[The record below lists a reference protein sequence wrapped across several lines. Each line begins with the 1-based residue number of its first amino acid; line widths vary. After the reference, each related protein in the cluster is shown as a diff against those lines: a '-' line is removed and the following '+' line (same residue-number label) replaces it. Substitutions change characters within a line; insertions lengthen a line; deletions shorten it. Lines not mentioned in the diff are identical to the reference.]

1 MKRSFTINI
10 NGELMILDSPKIME
24 ILNITPDSFYSGS
37 RVSSAS
43 EVLYRAEKMLL
54 NGADFLD
61 IGGYSSKPGAEDV
74 SVDEEIN
81 RVIPAISAVKKAF
94 PEAVIS
100 IDTFRSSVAM
110 AAINAGASLINDI
123 SGGDGDP
130 EMFQTVKKLKVP
142 YIIMHMQGTP
152 KTMQKNPSY
161 RNVVQDVYRALSLK
175 LNELRLLGV
184 TDVIVDVG
192 FGFGKTMEH
201 NYELLANLD
210 YFHSL
215 ECPVI
220 VGISRKSMVYKA
232 LDITPE
238 ESLNGTVVLNTIA
251 TQKGVQILRVHD
263 VKEAKEMIRLYSLT
277 NLS

>member
-1 MKRSFTINI
+1 MKRSFTLNI
-10 NGELMILDSPKIME
+10 NGELMILDSPKIMG

-37 RVSSAS
+37 RVSSES
-43 EVLYRAEKMLL
+43 EILSRAEEMLL
-54 NGADFLD
+54 NGADLLD

-74 SVDEEIN
+74 SEEEEIK

-94 PEAVIS
+94 PETRIS
-100 IDTFRSSVAM
+100 IDTFRSRVAM
-110 AAINAGASLINDI
+110 TAIHAGASIINDI

-130 EMFQTVKKLKVP
+130 EMFQTVKRLKVP

-152 KTMQKNPSY
+152 KTMQKSPSY
-161 RNVVQDVYRALSLK
+161 KNVVQDVYRSLSLK
-175 LNELRLLGV
+175 INRLRLTGV

-192 FGFGKTMEH
+192 FGFGKTLEH
-201 NYELLANLD
+201 NYALLANLD

-215 ECPVI
+215 ECPLL

-251 TQKGVQILRVHD
+251 AQKGAQILRVHD
-263 VKEAKEMIRLYSLT
+263 VKEAKEMLRLYSLT

>member
-1 MKRSFTINI
+1 MKRSYTLNI
-10 NGELMILDSPKIME
+10 NGELMILDSPKIMG
-24 ILNITPDSFYSGS
+24 ILNITPDSFYSES
-37 RVSSAS
+37 RVSSES
-43 EVLYRAEKMLL
+43 EILSRAEKMLL

-74 SVDEEIN
+74 SEDEEMN

-94 PEAVIS
+94 PETVIS

-110 AAINAGASLINDI
+110 AAINAGASLVNDI

-130 EMFQTVKKLKVP
+130 EMFHTVKKLKVP

-152 KTMQKNPSY
+152 HTMQNNPSY
-161 RNVVQDVYRALSLK
+161 KNVVQDVYKALSLK
-175 LNELRLLGV
+175 LNELKLLGV
-184 TDVIVDVG
+184 TDVIADVG
-192 FGFGKTMEH
+192 FGFGKTLEH
-201 NYELLANLD
+201 NYDLLANLD

-215 ECPVI
+215 DAPLL
-220 VGISRKSMVYKA
+220 VGMSRKSMIYKA

-251 TQKGVQILRVHD
+251 TQKGAQIVRVHD
-263 VKEAKEMIRLYSLT
+263 VKEAKEMLRLYSLT

>member
-1 MKRSFTINI
+1 MKRSFTLNI
-10 NGELMILDSPKIME
+10 NGELMILDSPKIMG

-37 RVSSAS
+37 RVSSES
-43 EVLYRAEKMLL
+43 EISSRAEKMLL
-54 NGADFLD
+54 SGADFLD

-74 SVDEEIN
+74 SEDEEIN

-94 PEAVIS
+94 PETVIS

-110 AAINAGASLINDI
+110 AAFNAGASLVNDI

-152 KTMQKNPSY
+152 QTMQNNPSY
-161 RNVVQDVYRALSLK
+161 KNVVQDVYKALSLK
-175 LNELRLLGV
+175 LNELKLLGV

-192 FGFGKTMEH
+192 FGFGKTLEH
-201 NYELLANLD
+201 NYDLLANLD

-215 ECPVI
+215 DAPLL
-220 VGISRKSMVYKA
+220 VGMSRKSMVYKA

-251 TQKGVQILRVHD
+251 TQKGAQIVRVHD
-263 VKEAKEMIRLYSLT
+263 VKEAKEMLRLYSLT

>member
-10 NGELMILDSPKIME
+10 NGELMILDSPKIMG

-43 EVLYRAEKMLL
+43 EVLSRAEKMLL
-54 NGADFLD
+54 NGANFLD

-152 KTMQKNPSY
+152 KTMQKSPSY

-263 VKEAKEMIRLYSLT
+263 VKEAKEMLRLYSLT
-277 NLS
+277 NLN

>member
-10 NGELMILDSPKIME
+10 NGELMILDSPKIMG

-43 EVLYRAEKMLL
+43 EVLSRAEKMLL

-81 RVIPAISAVKKAF
+81 RVIP
-94 PEAVIS
+94 VIS

-152 KTMQKNPSY
+152 KTMQKSPSY

-263 VKEAKEMIRLYSLT
+263 VKEAKEMLRLYSLT

>member
-1 MKRSFTINI
+1 MKRSYTLNI
-10 NGELMILDSPKIME
+10 NGELMILDSPKIMG
-24 ILNITPDSFYSGS
+24 ILNITPDSFYSES
-37 RVSSAS
+37 RVSSES
-43 EVLYRAEKMLL
+43 EILSRAEKMLL

-74 SVDEEIN
+74 SEDEEMN

-94 PEAVIS
+94 PETVIS

-110 AAINAGASLINDI
+110 AAINAGASLVNDI

-130 EMFQTVKKLKVP
+130 EMFHTVKKLKVP

-152 KTMQKNPSY
+152 HTMQNNPSY
-161 RNVVQDVYRALSLK
+161 KNVVQDVYKALSLK
-175 LNELRLLGV
+175 LNELKLLGV

-192 FGFGKTMEH
+192 FGFGKTLEH
-201 NYELLANLD
+201 NYDLLANLD

-215 ECPVI
+215 DAPLL
-220 VGISRKSMVYKA
+220 VGMSRKSMIYKA

-251 TQKGVQILRVHD
+251 TQKGAQILRVHD
-263 VKEAKEMIRLYSLT
+263 VKEAKEMLRLYSLT

>member
-10 NGELMILDSPKIME
+10 NGELMILDSPKIMG

-263 VKEAKEMIRLYSLT
+263 VKEAKEMLRLYSLT

>member
-1 MKRSFTINI
+1 MKRSYTLNI
-10 NGELMILDSPKIME
+10 NGELMILDSPKIMG
-24 ILNITPDSFYSGS
+24 ILNITPDSFYSES
-37 RVSSAS
+37 RVSSES
-43 EVLYRAEKMLL
+43 EILSRAEKMLL

-74 SVDEEIN
+74 SEDEEMN

-94 PEAVIS
+94 PETVIS

-110 AAINAGASLINDI
+110 AAINAGASLVNDI

-130 EMFQTVKKLKVP
+130 EMFHTVKKLKVP

-152 KTMQKNPSY
+152 HTMQNNPSY
-161 RNVVQDVYRALSLK
+161 KNVVQDVYKALSLK
-175 LNELRLLGV
+175 LSKLKLLGV

-192 FGFGKTMEH
+192 FGFGKTLEH
-201 NYELLANLD
+201 NYDLLANLD

-215 ECPVI
+215 DAPLL
-220 VGISRKSMVYKA
+220 VGMSRKSMIYKA

-251 TQKGVQILRVHD
+251 TQKGAQILRVHD
-263 VKEAKEMIRLYSLT
+263 VKEAKEMLRLYSLT

>member
-1 MKRSFTINI
+1 
-10 NGELMILDSPKIME
+10 MILDSPKIMG

-263 VKEAKEMIRLYSLT
+263 VKEAKEMLRLYSLT

>member
-1 MKRSFTINI
+1 MKRSFTLNI
-10 NGELMILDSPKIME
+10 NGELMILDSPKIMG

-37 RVSSAS
+37 RVSSES
-43 EVLYRAEKMLL
+43 EISSRAEKMLL

-74 SVDEEIN
+74 SEDEEMN

-94 PEAVIS
+94 PETVIS

-110 AAINAGASLINDI
+110 AAFNAGASLVNDI

-152 KTMQKNPSY
+152 QTMQNNPSY
-161 RNVVQDVYRALSLK
+161 KNVVQDVYKALSLK
-175 LNELRLLGV
+175 LNELKLLGV

-192 FGFGKTMEH
+192 FGFGKTLEH
-201 NYELLANLD
+201 NYDLLANLD

-215 ECPVI
+215 DAPLL
-220 VGISRKSMVYKA
+220 VGMSRKSMVYKA

-251 TQKGVQILRVHD
+251 TQKGAQIVRVHD
-263 VKEAKEMIRLYSLT
+263 VKEAKEMLRLYSLT

>member
-1 MKRSFTINI
+1 MKRSFTLNI
-10 NGELMILDSPKIME
+10 NGELMILDSPKIMG

-37 RVSSAS
+37 RVSSES
-43 EVLYRAEKMLL
+43 EILSRAEKMLL

-74 SVDEEIN
+74 SEDEEMN

-94 PEAVIS
+94 PETVIS

-110 AAINAGASLINDI
+110 AAFNAGASLVNDI

-152 KTMQKNPSY
+152 QTMQNNPSY
-161 RNVVQDVYRALSLK
+161 KNVVQDVYKALSLK
-175 LNELRLLGV
+175 LNELKLLGV

-192 FGFGKTMEH
+192 FGFGKTLEH
-201 NYELLANLD
+201 NYDLLANLD

-215 ECPVI
+215 DAPLL
-220 VGISRKSMVYKA
+220 VGMSRKSMVYKA

-251 TQKGVQILRVHD
+251 TQKGAQIVRVHD
-263 VKEAKEMIRLYSLT
+263 VKEAKEMLRLYSLT

>member
-1 MKRSFTINI
+1 MKRSFTLNI
-10 NGELMILDSPKIME
+10 NGELMILDSPKIMG

-37 RVSSAS
+37 RVSSES
-43 EVLYRAEKMLL
+43 EILSRAEEMLL
-54 NGADFLD
+54 NGADLLD

-74 SVDEEIN
+74 SEEEEIK

-94 PEAVIS
+94 PETRIS

-110 AAINAGASLINDI
+110 TAIHAGASIINDI

-130 EMFQTVKKLKVP
+130 EMFQTVKRLKVP

-152 KTMQKNPSY
+152 KTMQKSPSY
-161 RNVVQDVYRALSLK
+161 KNVVQDVYRSLSLK
-175 LNELRLLGV
+175 INRLRLTGV

-192 FGFGKTMEH
+192 FGFGKTLEH
-201 NYELLANLD
+201 NYTLLANLD

-215 ECPVI
+215 ECPLL

-251 TQKGVQILRVHD
+251 AQKGAQILRVHD
-263 VKEAKEMIRLYSLT
+263 VKEAKEMLRLYSLT